1 MDWLRRTRRPP
12 PGPEP
17 ASTARSAGPGPG
29 GTPGAPGAAVTGV
42 PGSPSASSSHV
53 TEGAAPGIA
62 ALLDGIPDDG
72 SRAILDLGPA
82 TGSSF
87 DIYSR
92 YARRIRFADVMGDG
106 DWSGAVDPRNGLL
119 RTIAAPPEHPH
130 DLILAWDVLDRLF
143 PEDRARMVEWL
154 AAAAAS
160 AARLHAVARGS
171 ESSLA
176 GPVRFSLAGTDRLR
190 FEPVPGGNPPRGR
203 ILPAEMAKL
212 LSPFRVIHAYT
223 LKSGLREYVA
233 LR

>member
-1 MDWLRRTRRPP
+1 VDWLRRTRRPP

-17 ASTARSAGPGPG
+17 ASTTGAAAAGPRATPPPAGAVVPG
-29 GTPGAPGAAVTGV
+29 VPGAPPA
-42 PGSPSASSSHV
+42 PSHV

-72 SRAILDLGPA
+72 SRAVLDLGPA
-82 TGSSF
+82 TASSF
-87 DIYSR
+87 DVYSR

-106 DWSGAVDPRNGLL
+106 GWPGNADPREGLL
-119 RTIAAPPEHPH
+119 RTLAAPPERPQ
-130 DLILAWDVLDRLF
+130 DLILAWDVLDRLY
-143 PEDRARMVEWL
+143 PEDRPRLVEWL
-154 AAAAAS
+154 AAAAARG
-160 AARLHAVARGS
+160 ARLHAVARGS
-171 ESSLA
+171 ESSLTGA
-176 GPVRFSLAGTDRLR
+176 VRFSLAGTDRLR

-203 ILPAEMAKL
+203 ILPAEVAKL